1 MRPKVFLLY
10 QIVKNSSGN
19 NIELG
24 LKENHSRAYIVDQ
37 HLQNNNSVTLYD
49 HETFYSIKSLTIRC
63 CIAISAFAFLYA

>member
-1 MRPKVFLLY
+1 MRPKVFLPY
-10 QIVKNSSGN
+10 HIVKNSSGN

-49 HETFYSIKSLTIRC
+49 PIWN
-63 CIAISAFAFLYA
+63 FLQH